1 MPTKTNTPGSTEQLQ
16 GRLRELE
23 QQRQR
28 AAGANTLAKQRA
40 EEIIA
45 RQQQIAVA
53 VVAEEKTA
61 LSEEGQLAEALLI
74 EGRRRATARSARD
87 QLDAEIEEAKE
98 ALAAEQRRVH
108 LDAFNRLAEDRHALE
123 EEAEARMASLL
134 HTLNE
139 LQRLD
144 VRQRQQGLK
153 AGRDN
158 AHSEHPIRFMLA
170 EWLGARLGGT
180 DGYLDQ
186 SVIPGY
192 TERSLPE
199 LDSLASASKQQ
210 HQGRGSVA

>member
-1 MPTKTNTPGSTEQLQ
+1 MPTKTKDRTLQ
-16 GRLRELE
+16 LRELA
-23 QQRQR
+23 QQRQQ
-28 AAGANTLAKQRA
+28 AAGAITLAKQRA

-45 RQQQIAVA
+45 RQQQLAVA
-53 VVAEEKTA
+53 ATA
-61 LSEEGQLAEALLI
+61 GDKEAATEDEQLAEALLL
-74 EGRRRATARSARD
+74 ENRRRATARNARD
-87 QLDAEIEEAKE
+87 QLDESIKEAKE

-144 VRQRQQGLK
+144 VRQRQQGFK

-180 DGYLDQ
+180 AGYLDQ

-199 LDSLASASKQQ
+199 LDSLAHASKQ